1 MLLLDDDDE
10 LPAQPDEGEAKL
22 SIGLGDSG
30 LLAIDEAIR
39 KSARGTWLKVAR
51 IVGDALESGGF
62 KISDDVAIDLHVR
75 RVISLVDSGA
85 LEAKGNLRRPRWS
98 EVRLRG

>member
-10 LPAQPDEGEAKL
+10 LPAQPEEAEAKL
-22 SIGLGDSG
+22 SIELGDSG

-39 KSARGTWLKVAR
+39 KSARSSWLKVAR
-51 IVGDALESGGF
+51 VVFDALTAGGF
-62 KISDDVAIDLHVR
+62 KTSDDAHIDVHVR

-85 LEAKGNLRRPRWS
+85 LEAKGNLRRPRRS